1 MPLFSFLSSKSSNKC
16 NDNDRLQYEGKRVTR
31 DDFIITDITCVEPG
45 QYSGMYADIKDGKI
59 GEKTKKNYTKQEID
73 NLLNNIDFVCD
84 NLHPDV
90 QVGNIYEDDT
100 HLYKIKSCFKDKEE
114 RKYEV
119 SKQAKQQVPDS
130 EDNEELIQM
139 NYDQIKSLTF
149 KSKNGGKRRKSL
161 RKKQKK
167 RNTRRCRR

>member
-1 MPLFSFLSSKSSNKC
+1 MPSWPKTKTKC
-16 NDNDRLQYEGKRVTR
+16 SEDDKNRYEGKRVVR
-31 DDFIITDITCVEPG
+31 DDFTITNIHCIEPDR
-45 QYSGMYADIKDGKI
+45 YSGMYADIINREIGK
-59 GEKTKKNYTKQEID
+59 KTQKNYTKQQID
-73 NLLNNIDFVCD
+73 DLLNNEFVCD
-84 NLHPDV
+84 ILHSDV
-90 QVGNIYEDDT
+90 QVGNIYEDGFY
-100 HLYKIKSCFKDKEE
+100 LYKIKSCFNDNKE

-119 SKQAKQQVPDS
+119 SKQTKQKDPNS

-139 NYDQIKSLTF
+139 NYDQILELIF